1 MKGDF
6 PKSESFKVDSS
17 CSSMSDDYCGFQF
30 KVQHGLSLTIGGPY
44 QGKYLESTAVTS
56 SWWCIHPGSQDGEEE
71 DGEDDEEDEDEDG

>member
-56 SWWCIHPGSQDGEEE
+56 S
-71 DGEDDEEDEDEDG
+71 